1 FFEKTCFL
9 KTRERKTKLA
19 GVMSSTTIRE
29 FSLAVGSPAI
39 TSILCVRYSLGI
51 NLCLCSVD
59 EMFDLSGGNN
69 DVDSY
74 N

>member
-1 FFEKTCFL
+1 
-9 KTRERKTKLA
+9 
-19 GVMSSTTIRE
+19 MSSTTIRE

-51 NLCLCSVD
+51 TLCLCSVD